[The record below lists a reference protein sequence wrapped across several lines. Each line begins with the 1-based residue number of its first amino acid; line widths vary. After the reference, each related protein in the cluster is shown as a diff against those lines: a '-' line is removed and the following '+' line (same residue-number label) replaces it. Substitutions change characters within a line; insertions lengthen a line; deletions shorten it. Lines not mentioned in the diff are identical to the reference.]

1 MDTRINSFYE
11 EKLHPFVAAMTS
23 VLTECESRVVVPPWL
38 LRLRRG
44 ANQKFD
50 KDIQR
55 LHEIAAEVVAR
66 RRAKPTKK
74 KDLLNAMLHG
84 IDPVTGEQLND
95 QTITDNMITF
105 LIAGK
110 LYGLVSA

>member
-38 LRLRRG
+38 RWLRRG

-105 LIAGK
+105 LIAGR